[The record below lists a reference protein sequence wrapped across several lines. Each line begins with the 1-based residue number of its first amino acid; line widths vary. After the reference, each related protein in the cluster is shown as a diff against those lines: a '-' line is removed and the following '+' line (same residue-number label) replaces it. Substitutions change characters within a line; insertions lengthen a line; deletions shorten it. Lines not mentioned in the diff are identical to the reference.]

1 MSAKTGV
8 ARAALLI
15 TAGGLASR
23 ILGLV
28 REQLAAGYF
37 GSGDDVAAFQIADN
51 VQTLLFDLVVSGM
64 LQAALVPVLVMY
76 AAAPDRQQLRRISGA
91 VATVAVLIVGVACV
105 LGWLFTPEIVRV
117 MTSLGAEDSA
127 RSGATVAL
135 TE

>member
-23 ILGLV
+23 VLGLV
-28 REQLAAGYF
+28 REQMAAGYF
-37 GSGDDVAAFQIADN
+37 GAGDDVAAFQIADN

-76 AAAPDRQQLRRISGA
+76 AATSDRLQLRRISGA
-91 VATVAVLIVGVACV
+91 IASVAVLIVGAACL
-105 LGWLFTPEIVRV
+105 LGWLFTTQIVQV
-117 MTSLGAEDSA
+117 MTSLG
-127 RSGATVAL
+127 V
-135 TE
+135 